1 MYLSTS
7 VVLMMVDMMVEVGN
21 NWRIALK
28 LFGVTHSQADEEAL
42 RIFNFLFVFFD
53 CFLENILRKFKKC
66 YRATVI

>member
-28 LFGVTHSQADEEAL
+28 LFGVTHSQADEAL
-42 RIFNFLFVFFD
+42 RIFNFLFVFSIAF
-53 CFLENILRKFKKC
+53 
-66 YRATVI
+66 